1 MNWSLIILRYTVI
14 DEADEMLQLD
24 WEDQFKKIMS
34 GGGEPSLL
42 SRSVLDSVTHFVQM
56 SMRMKIIATS
66 CFLLRS
72 TKNVES

>member
-34 GGGEPSLL
+34 GGGEASLL

>member
-1 MNWSLIILRYTVI
+1 MIVRYTVI

-34 GGGEPSLL
+34 GGGESSFL
-42 SRSVLDSVTHFVQM
+42 SRSVVDSVTHFVQM

-66 CFLLRS
+66 CFPLRS
-72 TKNVES
+72 TRNVES